1 MIVEENKLEFKSV
14 EKLKALKESIETAT
28 GESYNDLTEAVKGV
42 LDGYGQGGAVDE
54 VGEFLKQNLRALN
67 FEQNTKFT
75 ETPLIDC
82 INIENMQVA
91 FNNCKVRTIRLKNT
105 QNVTTW
111 INAFYNCRDVE
122 TIETLDFSKA
132 DNVKLDGAFYQCINL
147 QRLRIVTETITQNV
161 YFEYC
166 SKLTADSVQNIVD
179 GLKVITSAKTITFHK
194 NIVLTDEQ
202 KATISNKG
210 WTLVQK

>member
-1 MIVEENKLEFKSV
+1 MSENIIQECETRLNS
-14 EKLKALKESIETAT
+14 LQRGIETAT

-54 VGEFLKQNLRALN
+54 VGEFLKQNLRGLN
-67 FEQNTKFT
+67 FEQNDTFT

-82 INIENMQVA
+82 INITWLQTA
-91 FNNCKVRTIRLKNT
+91 FNNCRAKTIRLKNT

-122 TIETLDFSKA
+122 TIETLDFSGA
-132 DNVKLDGAFYQCINL
+132 QNVKLDGAFYNCIKL
-147 QRLRIVTETITQNV
+147 QRLKVVSETITQNV

-166 SKLTADSVQNIVD
+166 SKLTAESVQNIVN
-179 GLKVITSAKTITFHK
+179 GLAYITSVKTVTFHK